1 MFEQILV
8 AASGIGGIGL
18 LAAERAELRR
28 WGGLVGL
35 VGQPFWLI
43 STFQAQAWG
52 QFAVSFIVTALYLKA
67 SVLSLRQFVKKEV
80 L

>member
-1 MFEQILV
+1 MFQQILV

-18 LAAERAELRR
+18 LGSERSELRR

-35 VGQPFWLI
+35 VGQPFWLV

-52 QFAVSFIVTALYLKA
+52 QFAVSFVVTLLYVKA
-67 SVLSLRQFVKKEV
+67 SYQSVRNFIKKEGV
-80 L
+80 